1 MKEKR
6 KMKKSKKVVMTC
18 IVMAVIILISSI
30 AIFATTY
37 WDGVGGGN
45 VSVGSSSGAGNTVP
59 TGYDNRATYPIPA
72 IRVSI
77 VNNNTGQTRTGC
89 IHFLAEDNNI
99 FSGRKMLVRKSDNKV
114 LNKVDMKN
122 NWNGE
127 FTMLSAVDANYGT
140 LNLQHMED
148 QGGYALRNVTSATL
162 ENWGRN
168 ETNLRIIAALLTNGN
183 RNSSLDTLLEAG
195 DRIIIEALYP
205 ITINNTQY
213 FLTCSEYAA
222 MCATKYGDVNSIAGN
237 TNNKGKISYIG
248 LTLCYYFPNFLRAEG
263 TTSNGSGL
271 IQNCGIAPAGEIPSG
286 SQATFWELL
295 SKSYGMHIAYTDT
308 RPAAPATCNLEVLE
322 RFALLK
328 KDASGNYWIDYEY
341 APNDNTGKQIYQKNY
356 TVTKGSTIKVG
367 YYSSSRT
374 LAGNENGDFPIF
386 HYGDSVPTAYHA
398 NSWWTSDG
406 SNSGSNMSDTFTI
419 NDNKTLVITYVPNT
433 FKFTVNEYF
442 DMVYD
447 DGYTVGN
454 IFHPGEVGIQEN
466 LWRYTTN
473 FDVIPGTKINIGDY
487 VSSKTKYNRTDG
499 KMIDFPSEPYT
510 DKDWAEYNYVG
521 SGKTFKTKW
530 NYHFDGS
537 YANGLTEKTDNL
549 NEKYTIS
556 SDGITI
562 NVYYKPDD
570 VDMNLSTVYKK
581 YNPATHRT

>member
-1 MKEKR
+1 MKEMR
-6 KMKKSKKVVMTC
+6 KMKKSKKFVMTC

-30 AIFATTY
+30 AIFAATY

-45 VSVGSSSGAGNTVP
+45 VSVGSSSGTGNTVP

-127 FTMLSAVDANYGT
+127 FTVLSAVSDNYGT

-148 QGGYALRNVTSATL
+148 QGGRALRNVTSATL
-162 ENWGRN
+162 REWG
-168 ETNLRIIAALLTNGN
+168 ETKSNLRIIASLLTRGN
-183 RNSSLDTLLEAG
+183 TSGANESLDTLLEPG
-195 DRIIIEALYP
+195 DRIVIEALYP
-205 ITINNTQY
+205 MTINNTQY

-263 TTSNGSGL
+263 TMSNGSGL

-322 RFALLK
+322 RFALLWLNNRKARK
-328 KDASGNYWIDYEY
+328 K
-341 APNDNTGKQIYQKNY
+341 Q
-356 TVTKGSTIKVG
+356 
-367 YYSSSRT
+367 R
-374 LAGNENGDFPIF
+374 
-386 HYGDSVPTAYHA
+386 
-398 NSWWTSDG
+398 
-406 SNSGSNMSDTFTI
+406 M
-419 NDNKTLVITYVPNT
+419 
-433 FKFTVNEYF
+433 
-442 DMVYD
+442 
-447 DGYTVGN
+447 
-454 IFHPGEVGIQEN
+454 
-466 LWRYTTN
+466 
-473 FDVIPGTKINIGDY
+473 
-487 VSSKTKYNRTDG
+487 
-499 KMIDFPSEPYT
+499 
-510 DKDWAEYNYVG
+510 
-521 SGKTFKTKW
+521 
-530 NYHFDGS
+530 
-537 YANGLTEKTDNL
+537 
-549 NEKYTIS
+549 
-556 SDGITI
+556 
-562 NVYYKPDD
+562 
-570 VDMNLSTVYKK
+570 
-581 YNPATHRT
+581 